1 MNNLDLNVDKLMIAL
16 DNNKNESIMNL
27 TTVKIQEMIF
37 RILKELHL
45 DRELMINYF
54 KKLKGYKYVD
64 ELNDLKYGG
73 FIRWIPITDPDYL
86 PLNQCG
92 IICDII
98 ISDDGIY
105 IVCKNFMHRHY
116 RFKMDECLIFQ
127 KLTSQELII
136 LNALDHLADE
146 EKGKKKGN
154 ENNNKKKG
162 NKVQEESDEEESDEL
177 EEESDEEES
186 DDEESDDEESDDE
199 EDKKLEEETKK
210 NSKLNK
216 KIYE

>member
-27 TTVKIQEMIF
+27 TTVKIQEMILK
-37 RILKELHL
+37 ILKELHL

-146 EKGKKKGN
+146 EKSKKKGN
-154 ENNNKKKG
+154 EKNNNNKKG
-162 NKVQEESDEEESDEL
+162 NKIEEESDEDVSDELESEEEGDELESDEEESDE
-177 EEESDEEES
+177 
-186 DDEESDDEESDDE
+186 E
-199 EDKKLEEETKK
+199 EDKKLEEQTRK

-216 KIYE
+216 KI

>member
-1 MNNLDLNVDKLMIAL
+1 MNNLDLDVDKLMNAL

-27 TTVKIQEMIF
+27 TTQKIQEMIF
-37 RILKELHL
+37 KILKELHL
-45 DRELMINYF
+45 DRELMVNYF

-73 FIRWIPITDPDYL
+73 FIRWIPIRDPNNL

-116 RFKMDECLIFQ
+116 RFKMEECLIFQ
-127 KLTSQELII
+127 KLSAQELII
-136 LNALDHLADE
+136 LSALDHLTEE
-146 EKGKKKGN
+146 EKGKKKG
-154 ENNNKKKG
+154 KDK
-162 NKVQEESDEEESDEL
+162 EELEEEFEEELEEEESDEDSDL
-177 EEESDEEES
+177 ETSSDEE
-186 DDEESDDEESDDE
+186 D
-199 EDKKLEEETKK
+199 LEKETKK

-216 KIYE
+216 KI